1 VEGKRGAK
9 VSIIIPALIDK
20 SQHAASMVQGLKL
33 RDGSTVFK
41 SVECRGSRCFTSYRG
56 AVAIFASKAYSSETE
71 QHYEWFGAYSEQAD
85 KKKAVKLDG
94 EQASYYRAWS
104 VYTSA
109 WSYRL
114 VGFVKLTGVIKSSEL
129 VIGGAKMRALHKRA
143 TDFRGAWIYPDPP
156 ATYLEVE
163 PLHELTAADGPKFS
177 EVCYG
182 CTVAKPPHNPTACH
196 VNWQTVCMQSDQIP
210 AHVKKEIRPWQK

>member
-1 VEGKRGAK
+1 M
-9 VSIIIPALIDK
+9 SIIIPALIDK

-41 SVECRGSRCFTSYRG
+41 SVECRGARCLTEYRG
-56 AVAIFASKAYSSETE
+56 AVAIFASKAYSGDTE
-71 QHYEWFGAYSEQAD
+71 QHYEWFGSYSEQAD
-85 KKKAVKLDG
+85 KKKAVKLTA
-94 EQASYYRAWS
+94 EQSSHYRAWS

-114 VGFVKLTGVIKSSEL
+114 VGFVKLTNVMTSSQL
-129 VIGGAKMRALHKRA
+129 ILGGADMRKLHLRA
-143 TDFRGAWIYPDPP
+143 TDFRGEWIFPDPP

-182 CTVAKPPHNPTACH
+182 CNTVQPPKYPHKPVASH
-196 VNWQTVCMQSDQIP
+196 VNWQTVCMPDQYVP
-210 AHVKKEIRPWQK
+210 AHVKKEIAPWLPK

>member
-1 VEGKRGAK
+1 M
-9 VSIIIPALIDK
+9 SIIIPALIDK

-33 RDGSTVFK
+33 RDGSHVFK

-114 VGFVKLTGVIKSSEL
+114 VGYVRLTGVIKSADL
-129 VIGGAKMRALHKRA
+129 TIGGAKMRALHKRA
-143 TDFRGAWIYPDPP
+143 TDFRCAWIYPDSP

-182 CTVAKPPHNPTACH
+182 CNTVQPPKYPHKPVASH
-196 VNWQTVCMQSDQIP
+196 VNWQTVCMPDQYVP
-210 AHVKKEIRPWQK
+210 AHVKKEIRPWQAK

>member
-1 VEGKRGAK
+1 M
-9 VSIIIPALIDK
+9 SLIIPALIDK

-41 SVECRGSRCFTSYRG
+41 SVECRGSRCLTSYRG
-56 AVAIFASKAYSSETE
+56 AVAIFASKAYSSDTE
-71 QHYEWFGAYSEQAD
+71 QHYEWFGAYSEQD
-85 KKKAVKLDG
+85 KKKAVKLTPA
-94 EQASYYRAWS
+94 QSSHYRAWS

-114 VGFVKLTGVIKSSEL
+114 VGFVRLTNVVKSSEL
-129 VIGGAKMRALHKRA
+129 ILGGAKMRALHKRA
-143 TDFRGAWIYPDPP
+143 TDFRGEWIFPDPP

-182 CTVAKPPHNPTACH
+182 CTVAQPHHNATACH
-196 VNWQTVCMQSDQIP
+196 VNWQTVCMSSQQVPD
-210 AHVKKEIRPWQK
+210 HVQKEIRPWQPK